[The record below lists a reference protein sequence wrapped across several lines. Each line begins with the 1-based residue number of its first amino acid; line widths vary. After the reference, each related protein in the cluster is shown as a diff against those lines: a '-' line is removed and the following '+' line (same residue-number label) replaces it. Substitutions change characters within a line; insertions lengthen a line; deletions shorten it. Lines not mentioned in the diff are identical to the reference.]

1 MKYLKQVVSCILG
14 VALAGC
20 SSEPLVAPI
29 EQFTDAFSPAST
41 ASSALAQAPSCCNS
55 WQELPYVALN
65 VGKTFVDLNSKSPVY
80 ELKDGKSFIGAY
92 KLPTHSGDLKI
103 TAAAQIDKMV
113 YYPRIVMLDSQFR
126 VTRVIGDDL
135 FTYKPAQLLQLDR
148 IEAVFTVDRSR
159 VGNPNNETYMVIYTP
174 ASELNKTTTIL
185 HPAKAFAR
193 AHSSVEPK
201 IADPVVSHSAWGLVE
216 LEVEDLSSYAGKEN
230 EFVPEYADKMALAN
244 DGTYVDVNKKSVVA
258 PNKLSIA
265 PAAATAA
272 VAAGATAA
280 TVNQNTA
287 APATTAT
294 PVASG
299 SMLAET
305 EQLYNQLIQK
315 SVKDGDIEKA
325 MAFAAEAE
333 RAGSRTAKP
342 TLIDAIKHS
351 QK

>member
-1 MKYLKQVVSCILG
+1 MKVTRVTFALC
-14 VALAGC
+14 VALSMAAC
-20 SSEPLVAPI
+20 STVEGLVAPTS
-29 EQFTDAFSPAST
+29 EHKAALNGRDAAIDSLSRAN
-41 ASSALAQAPSCCNS
+41 SCCRDYS
-55 WQELPYVALN
+55 TLPYATANAGDDKWLPI
-65 VGKTFVDLNSKSPVY
+65 DENSPIFNFA
-80 ELKDGKSFIGAY
+80 EGKSYFAAF
-92 KLPTHSGDLKI
+92 KLPQNSGDLRI
-103 TAAAQIDKMV
+103 TVAAEIGKTLFFPSVVLM
-113 YYPRIVMLDSQFR
+113 DSQFK
-126 VTRVIGDDL
+126 VTRVIDRSV
-135 FTYKPAQLLQLDR
+135 FSYKEAQLLAGNR
-148 IEAVFTVDRSR
+148 IEGIFTVDRTY

-174 ASELNKTTTIL
+174 ENRLSETTTVMSEGKL
-185 HPAKAFAR
+185 MAR
-193 AHSSVEPK
+193 ATAVVDPGLK
-201 IADPVVSHSAWGLVE
+201 DPVIPHSPWGL
-216 LEVEDLSSYAGKEN
+216 LKLQIEDLSGDSGKDN
-230 EFVPEYADKMALAN
+230 MYKPAYQDAVDAN
-244 DGTYVDVNKKSVVA
+244 TPKVDPT

-315 SVKDGDIEKA
+315 AVKDGDIEKA
-325 MAFAAEAE
+325 MAFAGEAE

>member
-1 MKYLKQVVSCILG
+1 MKVTRVTFALC
-14 VALAGC
+14 VALSMAAC
-20 SSEPLVAPI
+20 STVEGLVAPTS
-29 EQFTDAFSPAST
+29 EHKAALNGRDAAIDSLSR
-41 ASSALAQAPSCCNS
+41 ASSCCRDYSTRPYATANAGDDK
-55 WQELPYVALN
+55 WLPIDEN
-65 VGKTFVDLNSKSPVY
+65 SPVFNFS
-80 ELKDGKSFIGAY
+80 EGKSYFAAF
-92 KLPTHSGDLKI
+92 KLPQNSGDLRI
-103 TAAAQIDKMV
+103 TVAAEIGKTLYFPSVVLM
-113 YYPRIVMLDSQFR
+113 DSQFK
-126 VTRVIGDDL
+126 VTRVIDSKV
-135 FTYKPAQLLQLDR
+135 FSYKEAQLLAGNR
-148 IEAVFTVDRSR
+148 IEGVFTVDRTYI
-159 VGNPNNETYMVIYTP
+159 GNPNNETYMVIYTP
-174 ASELNKTTTIL
+174 ENKLSETTTIL
-185 HPAKAFAR
+185 SEAKLMAR
-193 AHSSVEPK
+193 ATAVVDPGLK
-201 IADPVVSHSAWGLVE
+201 DPVIPHSPWGL
-216 LEVEDLSSYAGKEN
+216 LKLQVEDLSGDSGKDN
-230 EFVPEYADKMALAN
+230 MYKPAYQDAVDAN
-244 DGTYVDVNKKSVVA
+244 TPKVDPT

-272 VAAGATAA
+272 VAAGAATSAVSQTA
-280 TVNQNTA
+280 V

>member
-1 MKYLKQVVSCILG
+1 MKVTRVTFALC
-14 VALAGC
+14 VALSMAAC
-20 SSEPLVAPI
+20 STVEGLVAPTS
-29 EQFTDAFSPAST
+29 EHKAALNGRDAAIDSLSRAN
-41 ASSALAQAPSCCNS
+41 SCCRDYSTLSYATANTGDDK
-55 WQELPYVALN
+55 WLPIDEN
-65 VGKTFVDLNSKSPVY
+65 SPVFNFS
-80 ELKDGKSFIGAY
+80 EGKSYFAAF
-92 KLPTHSGDLKI
+92 KLPQNSGDLRI
-103 TAAAQIDKMV
+103 TVAAEIGKTLYFPSVVLM
-113 YYPRIVMLDSQFR
+113 DSQFK
-126 VTRVIGDDL
+126 VTRVIDSKV
-135 FTYKPAQLLQLDR
+135 FSYKEAQLLAGNR
-148 IEAVFTVDRSR
+148 IEGVFTVDRTYI
-159 VGNPNNETYMVIYTP
+159 GNPNNETYIVIYTP
-174 ASELNKTTTIL
+174 ENKLSETTTIL
-185 HPAKAFAR
+185 SEAKLMAR
-193 AHSSVEPK
+193 STAVVDPGVK
-201 IADPVVSHSAWGLVE
+201 DPVIPHSPWGL
-216 LEVEDLSSYAGKEN
+216 LKLQIEDLSGDSGKDN
-230 EFVPEYADKMALAN
+230 MYKPAYQDAVDAN
-244 DGTYVDVNKKSVVA
+244 TPKVDPT

>member
-1 MKYLKQVVSCILG
+1 MKVTRVTFALC
-14 VALAGC
+14 VALSMAAC
-20 SSEPLVAPI
+20 STMEGLVAPSS
-29 EQFTDAFSPAST
+29 EHKAALNGRDAAIDSLSR
-41 ASSALAQAPSCCNS
+41 ASSCCRDYS
-55 WQELPYVALN
+55 TLPYATANAGDDKWLPIDEN
-65 VGKTFVDLNSKSPVY
+65 SPVFNFS
-80 ELKDGKSFIGAY
+80 EGKSYFAAF
-92 KLPTHSGDLKI
+92 KLPQNSGDLRI
-103 TAAAQIDKMV
+103 TVAAEIGKTLFFPSVVLM
-113 YYPRIVMLDSQFR
+113 DSQFK
-126 VTRVIGDDL
+126 VTRVIDRSV
-135 FTYKPAQLLQLDR
+135 FTYKEAQLLAGNR
-148 IEAVFTVDRSR
+148 IEGIFTVDRTY

-174 ASELNKTTTIL
+174 ENKLSETTTIL
-185 HPAKAFAR
+185 SEAKLMAR
-193 AHSSVEPK
+193 ATAVVDPGLK
-201 IADPVVSHSAWGLVE
+201 DPVIPHSPWGL
-216 LEVEDLSSYAGKEN
+216 LKLQIEDLSGDTGKDN
-230 EFVPEYADKMALAN
+230 MYKPVYQDAVDAN
-244 DGTYVDVNKKSVVA
+244 TPKIDPT
-258 PNKLSIA
+258 PNKLSIT